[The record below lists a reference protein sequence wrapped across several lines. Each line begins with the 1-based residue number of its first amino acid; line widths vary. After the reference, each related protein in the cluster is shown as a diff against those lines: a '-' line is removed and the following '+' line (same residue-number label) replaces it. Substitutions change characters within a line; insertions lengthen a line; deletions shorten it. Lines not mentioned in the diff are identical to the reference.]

1 MKEKKTIYEKLWDMP
16 MYAHFIIWFLVVYI
30 AFGAV
35 FYNVAVNPMRMFIGL
50 AIMAGLLSTGVTCM
64 LWLAKKAQ
72 EFYSILEGIEQ
83 RAKDATTSDELLI
96 IRKELLKNWRKNSF
110 DQNTGAESK
119 KVLQI
124 IDTRLIYE
132 FKVKFDKPS

>member
-1 MKEKKTIYEKLWDMP
+1 MKEKKTIFEKLWDMP

-30 AFGAV
+30 SFGAV

-50 AIMAGLLSTGVTCM
+50 AVISGLLATGFTGM

-72 EFYSILEGIEQ
+72 AFYSILQDIEK

-96 IRKELLKNWRKNSF
+96 IRKELLKHWKNNSF
-110 DQNTGAESK
+110 HQNTGIESK
-119 KVLQI
+119 KVLQL

-132 FKVKFDKPS
+132 FKIKFDKPS

>member
-1 MKEKKTIYEKLWDMP
+1 MKEKKSIFIKLWDMP
-16 MYAHFIIWFLVVYI
+16 MYAHFIIWFVVVYVS
-30 AFGAV
+30 FGAV
-35 FYNVAVNPMRMFIGL
+35 FYNVAVNPMIMFIGL
-50 AIMAGLLSTGVTCM
+50 AIISVLLAMGFTAM

-72 EFYSILEGIEQ
+72 EFYSILQDIEQ

-96 IRKELLKNWRKNSF
+96 IRKELLKHWRKNSF
-110 DQNTGAESK
+110 HQNTGAESK

-132 FKVKFDKPS
+132 FKVKFEKPS